1 MENNL
6 LLQIVLHCHFI
17 AKELKVQIEEKACAV
32 MTWENWDIN
41 ITGKILNNKPV
52 QGVL

>member
-1 MENNL
+1 MDLAVRENAL
-6 LLQIVLHCHFI
+6 PFIV
-17 AKELKVQIEEKACAV
+17 KELKVQIEEKACAV